1 MRAVAERVI
10 RGLVVLALVVDTVIH
25 LRLAPQMELAAPG
38 GIGGGWIFRLQAIAA
53 LLVAAF
59 LLLRGSRWAYLI
71 AAIVLVSVF
80 GAVLTYAFVDLP
92 AIGPIPPMY
101 DPLWYPEKTLSAV
114 VEGLGAAL
122 AVLGWWLSGRSPAV
136 EPARGAHSG

>member
-122 AVLGWWLSGRSPAV
+122 AVLGWWVSGQSPAV